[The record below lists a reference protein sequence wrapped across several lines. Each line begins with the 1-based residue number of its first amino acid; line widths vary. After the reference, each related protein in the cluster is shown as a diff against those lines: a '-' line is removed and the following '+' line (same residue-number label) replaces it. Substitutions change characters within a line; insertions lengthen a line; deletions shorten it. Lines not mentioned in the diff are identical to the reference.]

1 MEYGRL
7 DGKRVL
13 AAAAASTLLLCAAA
27 LASGSTIPV
36 TLKVVGSTDR
46 DVGQSV
52 KLTATAK
59 LPRGDRLLIMG
70 MRRGKPNVKV
80 AECLRSPC
88 TGTFR
93 DRSAEVVAFQAS
105 VIKRTGS
112 KTTTLGRSK
121 KTSVSWSEPTP
132 PEPPTPPAPPP
143 PPPPPAAPGHYDG
156 RTSQNEIFAFD
167 VSADGTRITGLH
179 TGQINQSCD
188 PPDYYLSGG
197 YLNNWSG
204 SVQRDGSFTLG
215 FNGPGTVGGNAATF
229 KITIVGRFSTGTA
242 SGTIRDDVSWMQSG
256 TAYNCSS
263 GDQTWSAT
271 KTG

>member
-13 AAAAASTLLLCAAA
+13 PAAAASTLLLCAAA

-52 KLTATAK
+52 KVTATAK
-59 LPRGDRLLIMG
+59 LPRGGRLLIVGTRTG
-70 MRRGKPNVKV
+70 MPNVKV

-93 DRSAEVVAFQAS
+93 GRSAEVVEFQAF
-105 VIKRTGS
+105 VIKRSGS

-121 KTSVSWSEPTP
+121 KTSVSWR
-132 PEPPTPPAPPP
+132 EPPAS
-143 PPPPPAAPGHYDG
+143 PGHYDG

-167 VSADGTRITGLH
+167 VSADGTMITGLR

-188 PPDYYLSGG
+188 PPDFYLSGG

-204 SVQRDGSFTLG
+204 SIQRDGGFTLG
-215 FNGPGTVGGNAATF
+215 YNGPGTVGGNPATF
-229 KITIVGRFSTGTA
+229 KITIVGRFGTGTA
-242 SGTIRDDVSWMQSG
+242 SGTIRDDVSWTQSG